1 MGTIKLG
8 SLATG
13 HSIEGM
19 DSTEDPEKKLQ
30 SSKEVRGKPEENEVT
45 DIERVK
51 RQFPEKTYQ
60 PQQNPSKTGAG
71 IWQFGRWE
79 TISKIGICLPLQ
91 GFSMR
96 LK

>member
-45 DIERVK
+45 DIEGVK
-51 RQFPEKTYQ
+51 TVSRKDLPTTAK
-60 PQQNPSKTGAG
+60 SK
-71 IWQFGRWE
+71 QDRRWHLAVWE
-79 TISKIGICLPLQ
+79 VGDHL
-91 GFSMR
+91 
-96 LK
+96 